1 MSSPFV
7 HLHVHTKYSM
17 LDGACHLE
25 PLCKRAAELGMPA
38 LAMTDHGVMYGMVD
52 FIKACEAQKIRPI
65 IGCEMYINARTL
77 RTDRGKDSPCH
88 LVLLAETD
96 EGYLNLARLNSC
108 AHQEGFYYKP
118 RIDKDLLRKHSRG
131 LIGLSACLHG
141 EVNGLLAEG
150 NLDRAARVAD
160 EYADIL
166 GRDNFFLEMQDHGIA
181 EQKKAN
187 AGVRELCRRG
197 RHRAVITNDV
207 HYLHRSHAAAHEVML
222 AIQTG
227 TVMSDPKRMR
237 YQGDQFYFKSREEL
251 AGLFPDDE
259 AALIL
264 PAEIAARCHAKIE
277 MGSNLHFPRFDLPGA
292 MSQRDYLTQLA
303 HEGLRRIYG
312 VKDPRNPA
320 GDFERTLLARL
331 EEEIGIIEK
340 TNFINYFLVVSD
352 FVNYARAQGIPV
364 GPGRGSGGG
373 SLVAYVTGITE
384 LDPIRFNLIFERF
397 LNPDRVSPP
406 DFDIDFCQERRDEVI
421 QYVKNK
427 YGADRVA
434 QIATFGQLGA
444 KTVIRDVAR
453 VLEIPLDKANRLAK
467 MIPEDPKI
475 TLAKAREAN
484 PEFGAACA
492 TDPELRLILP
502 HAEVLEGLYRNAGV
516 HAAGVVIGDKPL
528 IEIVP
533 LGRDKEG
540 QPVTQYAKEPIE
552 ACGLL
557 KMDFLGLK
565 TLTVLKESVDL
576 VRQGHGVSIDLAN
589 LPLEDLKTY
598 ELLTRADTVGVFQVE
613 SSGMRNLMRDI
624 GVNNIEDLIAVIA
637 LYRPGPMEML
647 PSYIKRKT
655 GKEKVV
661 YDHPL
666 LEPILQETYGVM
678 VYQEQ
683 VQRAANV
690 LAGYS
695 LGQAD
700 LLRRAMGKKKKEEMD
715 KERARFVEGCAR
727 LNRIPGPLA
736 ESIFDHIAA
745 FAGYGFNKAH
755 SAGYAI
761 VSFQTA
767 YLKANYPAEFMSALI
782 SSEIGNFDKLP
793 GFVAEAE
800 NMGLP
805 VLPPDVNRSGVRF
818 APEGKGLRY
827 GLAGVKNVGSSAAEA
842 IVRERA
848 ARGPFKGL
856 VDFCRRV
863 DLMSVNKRV
872 LEALTRCGA
881 MDSLGAH
888 RARTLNGLDFA
899 LARAAESA
907 REKQTGQGNLFDALG
922 DVGGTN
928 VNGDDLPDCPKWADR
943 EILAAEREL
952 LGIYISGHP
961 LDRYRRLVREFQ
973 TLPISRIG
981 ECADNKE
988 VRIAGLAA
996 SVSIRLTKEKKE
1008 TWAIITLDDGEN
1020 TVEALVF
1027 PETYR
1032 TYAGAVQPDQPVLVC
1047 AMVSRRDESAKL
1059 IVREIYPLLEAPR
1072 SFAEALVVSVRADE
1086 AGAGRLQQFR
1096 DLAGKF
1102 PGRIPTLLRLSY
1114 PDGRAV
1120 LIETARDMSID
1131 PTPDFLAEAEQ
1142 GVGRN
1147 GLRFLARREICLK
1160 PRAERRWQG
1169 RSNG

>member
-1 MSSPFV
+1 MPESFV

-25 PLCKRAAELGMPA
+25 PLCKRAVELGMPA
-38 LAMTDHGVMYGMVD
+38 IAMTDHGVMYGMVD
-52 FIKACEAQKIRPI
+52 FIKTCKAQNIRPI
-65 IGCEMYINARTL
+65 IGCEMYINARAP
-77 RTDRGKDSPCH
+77 RTDRDQHTPYHH

-96 EGYLNLARLNSC
+96 EGYLNLAHLNSR
-108 AHQEGFYYKP
+108 AHLEGFYYKP
-118 RIDKDLLRKHSRG
+118 RIDKEILREHARG

-141 EVNGLLAEG
+141 EVNQLLSAGNIDQAE
-150 NLDRAARVAD
+150 RAAD
-160 EYADIL
+160 EYAEIL

-181 EQKKAN
+181 EQKRVN
-187 AGVRELCRRG
+187 EGVRELCRRG
-197 RHRAVITNDV
+197 KHRAVITNDV

-227 TVMSDPKRMR
+227 TVMSDPKRMK
-237 YQGDQFYFKSREEL
+237 YQGDQFYLKSREEL
-251 AGLFPDDE
+251 AQLFPNDT
-259 AALIL
+259 AALDL
-264 PAEIAARCHAKIE
+264 PAEIAARCHATIE
-277 MGSNLHFPRFDLPGA
+277 MGKLHFPQFTVPG
-292 MSQRDYLTQLA
+292 SQGQKEYLTYLS

-312 VKDPRNPA
+312 VKDPRKPA
-320 GDFERTLLARL
+320 SDHERNLMKRLDEELA
-331 EEEIGIIEK
+331 IIEK
-340 TNFINYFLVVSD
+340 TGFINYFLVVSD
-352 FVNYARAQGIPV
+352 FVNYARSQGIPV

-406 DFDIDFCQERRDEVI
+406 DFDIDFCQDRRDEVI
-421 QYVKNK
+421 RYVKNK
-427 YGADRVA
+427 YGSDRVA
-434 QIATFGQLGA
+434 QIVTFGQLGA
-444 KTVIRDVAR
+444 KSVIKDVAR

-484 PEFGAACA
+484 PEFGKACA
-492 TDPELRLILP
+492 TDPDLRLILP
-502 HAEVLEGLYRNAGV
+502 TAEVLEGLYRNAGV

-528 IEIVP
+528 IDIVP
-533 LGRDKEG
+533 LGHDKEG

-552 ACGLL
+552 ECGLL

-565 TLTVLKESVDL
+565 TLTVLKEATEL
-576 VRQGHGVSIDLAN
+576 VKRGHNVQIDLAN
-589 LPLEDLKTY
+589 LPLDDRKTY
-598 ELLTRADTVGVFQVE
+598 ELLSRADTVGVFQVE
-613 SSGMRNLMRDI
+613 SSGMRQLIRGI

-647 PSYIKRKT
+647 PSYVARKT

-661 YDHPL
+661 YDHPRL
-666 LEPILQETYGVM
+666 GPILQETYGVM

-700 LLRRAMGKKKKEEMD
+700 LLRRAMGKKKAEVMA
-715 KERARFVEGCAR
+715 KERSRFVDGCAKV
-727 LNRIPGPLA
+727 NQIPTGQA

-793 GFVAEAE
+793 GFVAEAT

-805 VLPPDVNRSGVRF
+805 ILPPDVNHSGVRF
-818 APEGKGLRY
+818 APEGAGIRY

-842 IVRERA
+842 IVQEREA
-848 ARGPFKGL
+848 HGPYKGL
-856 VDFCRRV
+856 VDLCRRV
-863 DLMSVNKRV
+863 DLVSVNKRV
-872 LEALTRCGA
+872 LEALTKCGA
-881 MDSLGAH
+881 MDAFGLH
-888 RARTLNGLDFA
+888 RARSFNGLDFA
-899 LARAAESA
+899 LARAAEAA

-922 DVGGTN
+922 DVGGTS
-928 VNGDDLPDCPKWADR
+928 VSSDDLPDCPKWADR
-943 EILAAEREL
+943 ETLATEREL

-961 LDRYRRLVREFQ
+961 LDRYRRLIREFQ
-973 TLPISRIG
+973 TIPISKIG
-981 ECADNKE
+981 ECADGKE
-988 VRIAGLAA
+988 VRVAGLAA
-996 SVSIRLTKEKKE
+996 SVTNKLTKEKKE
-1008 TWAIITLDDGEN
+1008 AWAVVMLDDGET

-1027 PETYR
+1027 PEAFR
-1032 TYAGAVQPDQPVLVC
+1032 TYAGAVQPDQPVLIC
-1047 AMVSRRDESAKL
+1047 AMVSKRDETAKL

-1072 SFAEALVVSVRADE
+1072 SFAEALVISVRADE
-1086 AGAGRLQQFR
+1086 AGASRLQQFR
-1096 DLAGKF
+1096 EVAGRF
-1102 PGRIPTLLRLSY
+1102 PGRIPTMLRLSY
-1114 PDGRAV
+1114 PDGRTV
-1120 LIETARDMSID
+1120 LIEPGQGLSID
-1131 PTPDFLAEAEQ
+1131 PTPDFLAAAEK

-1147 GLRFLARREICLK
+1147 GLRFLARREVCLK
-1160 PRAERRWQG
+1160 PRPERRWQG
-1169 RSNG
+1169 R